1 VRFNIDGGFV
11 EMARHS
17 ADEEQEKFSI
27 SLSELIDLKKEQIA
41 EVMAIGY
48 TLYEQGRLKEAAR
61 IFEGLLVLDP
71 DNAYV
76 NVFLGSIYQQQGQL
90 EIALKRYDRA
100 LALFPYDTNALTN
113 RGEIFLK
120 LGRFQEAA
128 QDFKLAIELD
138 PRRKDPAAN
147 RALLLVN
154 SVRDALTQAEQDTK
168 PE

>member
-1 VRFNIDGGFV
+1 
-11 EMARHS
+11 MARDS

-27 SLSELIDLKKEQIA
+27 SMSELIDLKKEQIA
-41 EVMAIGY
+41 EVMVIGY

-61 IFEGLLVLDP
+61 IFEGLLVIDP
-71 DNAYV
+71 DNACV
-76 NVFLGSIYQQQGQL
+76 NAILGSIYQQHGQL

-113 RGEIFLK
+113 RGEIFMK

-128 QDFKLAIELD
+128 EDFKLAIELD

-154 SVRDALTQAEQDTK
+154 SVHDALTQAEQDIK